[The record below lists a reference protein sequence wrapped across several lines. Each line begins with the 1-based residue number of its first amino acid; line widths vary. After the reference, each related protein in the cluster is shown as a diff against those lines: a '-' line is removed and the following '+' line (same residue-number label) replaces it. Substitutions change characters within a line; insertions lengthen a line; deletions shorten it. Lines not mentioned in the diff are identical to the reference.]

1 MTGRPDAAGDGP
13 AVEVEAVSHR
23 YGRLRPVE
31 VLHDVTLTVAR
42 GELVVLAGRSGS
54 GKSTLCHLVAGLG
67 RPSAGRIRVAGGPAG
82 DRLDWATL
90 SFLPQRP
97 ALVPE
102 LTVAQN
108 AFLPTRLRGRPDDTD
123 LLAALAVDALQDKA
137 VGQTSLGEQQRAGI
151 ARALAVRPVVT
162 VLDEPTGHQDD
173 YNVERVLA
181 ALLLARGRGSA
192 LVVAT
197 HDPRVTAAADR
208 VVRLRDGRVEPDV
221 EPDGEQREP

>member
-1 MTGRPDAAGDGP
+1 MTGAASP
-13 AVEVEAVSHR
+13 AVEVDRVSHR

-31 VLHDVTLTVAR
+31 VLHDVSLTVGR

-67 RPSAGRIRVAGGPAG
+67 RPSEGRILVAGAPAN
-82 DRLDWATL
+82 DRVDWATL

-108 AFLPTRLRGRPDDTD
+108 AFLPTRLRGRDDD
-123 LLAALAVDALQDKA
+123 GELLASLAIEALSGRA
-137 VGQTSLGEQQRAGI
+137 VGQTSLGEQQRCGI
-151 ARALAVRPVVT
+151 ARALAVRPVVA

-173 YNVERVLA
+173 DNVERVLA
-181 ALLLARGRGSA
+181 ALLLARERGSA
-192 LVVAT
+192 LVVTT
-197 HDPRVTAAADR
+197 HDQRVTEAADR
-208 VVRLRDGRVEPDV
+208 VVRLRDGRVESP
-221 EPDGEQREP
+221 

>member
-1 MTGRPDAAGDGP
+1 VSGQDP
-13 AVEVEAVSHR
+13 AVLVEDVSHR

-31 VLHDVTLTVAR
+31 VLHGVSLTIGR

-54 GKSTLCHLVAGLG
+54 GKSTLCHLVAGFG
-67 RPSAGRIRVAGGPAG
+67 RPSSGRILVAGEPAG
-82 DRLDWATL
+82 ERLDWATL

-108 AFLPTRLRGRPDDTD
+108 AFLATRLRGRPDDD
-123 LLAALAVDALQDKA
+123 ELLASLAVDALTGKA
-137 VGQTSLGEQQRAGI
+137 VGQASLGEQQRTGI
-151 ARALAVRPVVT
+151 ARALAVRPVVA

-173 YNVERVLA
+173 DNVERVLT
-181 ALLLARGRGSA
+181 ALLLARSRGSA

-197 HDPRVTAAADR
+197 HDPRVTDAADR
-208 VVRLRDGRVEPDV
+208 VVRLRDGRVEQDV
-221 EPDGEQREP
+221 P